1 MNNTDSSL
9 VKHVVHEGNIYVV
22 DFSAPA
28 AVWTFAMPLSLWAV
42 KQNEQCRRQFPDLHA
57 SNER

>member
-1 MNNTDSSL
+1 MNNSDSSL

-42 KQNEQCRRQFPDLHA
+42 KQNEQCHRQSPELNRAAD
-57 SNER
+57 R